1 MRIKLLQDKI
11 QADDRVVALTP
22 GMGVTVE
29 IKIGKRRVIEYILD
43 PVMRY
48 RDESL
53 RER

>member
-1 MRIKLLQDKI
+1 MMI
-11 QADDRVVALTP
+11 DRVDPQEIPLTP
-22 GMGVTVE
+22 GMAVAAE
-29 IKIGKRRVIEYILD
+29 IKTGKRRVIEYVLD